1 MKSHISRRQFVRMTA
16 LMVGAAFSLPLLS
29 VRAAETNTPL
39 TTIPSDSNYKSHYV
53 FNKTVSYFDLASK
66 MTPVGDSWTGLGPDR
81 LHLTPEGCELWASE
95 MEALLSKLIA
105 ENP

>member
-1 MKSHISRRQFVRMTA
+1 MTA
-16 LMVGAAFSLPLLS
+16 LMVGAALSLPLLS

-66 MTPVGDSWTGLGPDR
+66 MTPVGDSWTGLRQQR
-81 LHLTPEGCELWASE
+81 LRLTPGRLRTVGLRNGKPCCC
-95 MEALLSKLIA
+95 KTHFA